1 MEYLKRVLGIEVL
14 YENKALEHLPNF
26 ISTRYDSQKVSLNG
40 QKTVFLYPKT
50 ELEQVETLKKHLE
63 RVKKV
68 ADCPVILVLEQIT
81 ARQKE
86 YLLRE
91 KIAFIVD
98 GKQIYLPFMAAYLQ
112 ERCDAEK
119 SDREE
124 ILPSAQMLLLY
135 FIYEGAK
142 ELSTSQAAKDLDLT
156 PTSIS
161 RASKQLEGMG
171 FLRSRKIGVQKIL
184 FSENSAKEL
193 FYKAEKVLLN
203 PVKRTVYVPC
213 EEVKTEL
220 LESGYSALA
229 EYSMLNAPS
238 VRCYASEKVSQWN
251 YCMTKDLQDSNS
263 QVTVEMWRYD
273 PRKLSKEKMVDGLS
287 LALSLKEDADERV
300 EEAVEEMLNNL
311 WRKID
316 DIEKMK
322 EPKAPKLPPNP
333 IEKAEERFMSDLN
346 PVYGLLKNSMDGMQ
360 PFYSARSLPI
370 IDPAIFNNSN
380 SSVFESISIRDNS
393 IFAECNQLP
402 HKDDTE
408 FDGIYIVPAR
418 KGKFKVSVS
427 LMCSEYIE
435 PKVHDIEFEI
445 V

>member
-26 ISTRYDSQKVSLNG
+26 ISTRYDSQKVSLSG
-40 QKTVFLYPKT
+40 QKAVFFYPKT

-135 FIYEGAK
+135 YIYEGAK

-184 FSENSAKEL
+184 LSENSAKEL

-213 EEVKTEL
+213 EEVKSEL
-220 LESGYSALA
+220 LESGYFALA

-238 VRCYASEKVSQWN
+238 VRCYASEKISQWN
-251 YCMTKDLQDSNS
+251 DCMTKDLQDSNS
-263 QVTVEMWRYD
+263 QVAVEMWRYD
-273 PRKLSKEKMVDGLS
+273 PRKLSKGKMVDGLS
-287 LALSLKEDADERV
+287 LALSLREDADERV

-316 DIEKMK
+316 G
-322 EPKAPKLPPNP
+322 N
-333 IEKAEERFMSDLN
+333 
-346 PVYGLLKNSMDGMQ
+346 
-360 PFYSARSLPI
+360 
-370 IDPAIFNNSN
+370 
-380 SSVFESISIRDNS
+380 RD
-393 IFAECNQLP
+393 
-402 HKDDTE
+402 
-408 FDGIYIVPAR
+408 
-418 KGKFKVSVS
+418 
-427 LMCSEYIE
+427 
-435 PKVHDIEFEI
+435 
-445 V
+445 